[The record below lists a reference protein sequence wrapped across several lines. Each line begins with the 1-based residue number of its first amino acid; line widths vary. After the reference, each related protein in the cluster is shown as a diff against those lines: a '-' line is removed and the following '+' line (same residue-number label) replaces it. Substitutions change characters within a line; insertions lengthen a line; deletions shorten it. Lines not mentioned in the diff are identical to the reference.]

1 MAMSNYLE
9 QLPEMVRVKLGYAPD
24 LTPILELSLK
34 EVSGCGLLEAVEEA
48 VKKGQ
53 ERLDA
58 LERFG
63 REFLSAVPEPV
74 VALVPKGRIVS
85 LVRLLESRGVN
96 PFNDP
101 LILRLGDMVLTLS
114 IEFECG

>member
-1 MAMSNYLE
+1 MGRYLE

-24 LTPILELSLK
+24 LTPILELSLE
-34 EVSGCGLLEAVEEA
+34 EVGGYGLLEAVGEA

-58 LERFG
+58 LNRFG

-74 VALVPKGRIVS
+74 VTLVPRDRIVS
-85 LVRLLESRGVN
+85 LVKLLESKGVN

-101 LILRLGDMVLTLS
+101 IILRIGDTVLTLS

>member
-1 MAMSNYLE
+1 MNRYLE
-9 QLPEMVRVKLGYAPD
+9 QLPEVVRVKLAYAPD
-24 LTPILELSLK
+24 LTPILRLSL
-34 EVSGCGLLEAVEEA
+34 EEASGFGLIEAVEEA

-58 LERFG
+58 LRRFG
-63 REFLSAVPEPV
+63 REFLSAVPDPAV
-74 VALVPKGRIVS
+74 TLVPKGKIIS
-85 LVRLLESRGVN
+85 LVRFLESRGVN

-101 LILRLGDMVLTLS
+101 LILRINDAVLTLS

>member
-1 MAMSNYLE
+1 MSRYLE
-9 QLPEMVRVKLGYAPD
+9 RLPEVVRVKLGYAPD
-24 LTPILELSLK
+24 LTPSLELSWE
-34 EVSGCGLLEAVEEA
+34 EVSDYVFLEAVEEA

-58 LERFG
+58 LRRFG
-63 REFLSAVPEPV
+63 REFLSAVPEPIV
-74 VALVPKGRIVS
+74 VLMPRDRIVS
-85 LVRLLESRGVN
+85 LVRLLESRGIN

-101 LILRLGDMVLTLS
+101 LILRLGDNVLTMS